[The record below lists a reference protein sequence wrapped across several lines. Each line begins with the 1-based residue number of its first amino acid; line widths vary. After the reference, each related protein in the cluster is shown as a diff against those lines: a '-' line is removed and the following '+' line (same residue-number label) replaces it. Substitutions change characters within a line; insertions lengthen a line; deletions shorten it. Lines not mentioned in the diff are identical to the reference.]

1 MYLPDKKVLI
11 IGGVILILFFIWWM
25 SSKKKEGF
33 QTEFD
38 DADQESAIIFPK
50 EQCAKMQGL
59 RATLKYEA
67 ERSRNGANT
76 NGKAYEDALK
86 AMELTMNMS
95 GCDMNDVPNT
105 IEEAVT
111 AAVSTVPE

>member
-1 MYLPDKKVLI
+1 MQLPDKKVLI
-11 IGGVILILFFIWWM
+11 IGGVLLILLFIWWM
-25 SSKKKEGF
+25 TSKKREGF
-33 QTEFD
+33 QSAFD
-38 DADQESAIIFPK
+38 DTDEVNVAIFPK

-76 NGKAYEDALK
+76 NGKAYEDAVK

-95 GCDMNDVPNT
+95 GCDMNDVPNS

-111 AAVSTVPE
+111 EAVSTAPE

>member
-1 MYLPDKKVLI
+1 MYLSDKKILI
-11 IGGVILILFFIWWM
+11 IGGVLLILFFIWWM
-25 SSKKKEGF
+25 TSKKEGF

-38 DADQESAIIFPK
+38 DTDEQSTIIFPK

-67 ERSRNGANT
+67 ERSKNGANT

-111 AAVSTVPE
+111 AAVSTVQE